1 MNEGL
6 ECREGN
12 GIKLFINPKSNYGLT
27 SYKPRSQDD
36 RDYKRGIKRAELLQE
51 ELNEEGFINIGW
63 VDDPTILKGKR
74 AEAYIKCMTCAAE
87 RTNNFERY
95 CSKCENW
102 LKNIP
107 EEEH

>member
-1 MNEGL
+1 MSENL

-12 GIKLFINPKSNYGLT
+12 GIKLFINPNSNYGLT

-36 RDYKRGIKRAELLQE
+36 RDYERGMKRAELYQE
-51 ELNEEGFINIGW
+51 ILDEEGYICVGSRDEYIKL
-63 VDDPTILKGKR
+63 TGKR

-107 EEEH
+107 EEEP